1 MDKLST
7 FYNTFYWAI
16 KNTWPML
23 TLFVVILVV
32 LKLTRVI
39 INHDK
44 FVFYKE
50 FYNLLFI
57 VYILLLYFLLLS
69 TENAAFGVNLIPFR
83 EMTRYKI
90 GSKLFYYNVIG
101 NIVLFIPFGYFVSDH
116 IKAKKTHQIII
127 VTLLISLTA
136 EFIQYY
142 IGRAFDVDDI
152 ILNVLGSII
161 GFMIY
166 ISLKAI
172 KNHLP
177 SFLQNNIFYN
187 ILAILVLIIVVLIF
201 CNIWGV
207 KLW

>member
-1 MDKLST
+1 M
-7 FYNTFYWAI
+7 
-16 KNTWPML
+16 
-23 TLFVVILVV
+23 
-32 LKLTRVI
+32 
-39 INHDK
+39 
-44 FVFYKE
+44 
-50 FYNLLFI
+50 
-57 VYILLLYFLLLS
+57 
-69 TENAAFGVNLIPFR
+69 
-83 EMTRYKI
+83 
-90 GSKLFYYNVIG
+90 
-101 NIVLFIPFGYFVSDH
+101 
-116 IKAKKTHQIII
+116 
-127 VTLLISLTA
+127 TA